1 MSIFATQTKTN
12 KLMKRLLTP
21 LFALCAILVSCQ
33 SPTLQERAESFAA
46 DYIKKQL
53 YFPDSYQPIE
63 CRVDTAF
70 APEDTPETF
79 EKLKKMANLYEKVN
93 DAEKEMKRKE
103 DRYEMYR
110 SLGSYSSYSVYQTK
124 EAKAEFEKAQAL
136 HTTLL
141 GQFHSLAL
149 EIADLNEQPK
159 ESFALKIVQAF
170 NAQTNGGQT
179 ISSVKLLL
187 VDFDMKN
194 VLAVY
199 SEEDLNSILSFS
211 EEMNNISMQQGY

>member
-1 MSIFATQTKTN
+1 
-12 KLMKRLLTP
+12 MKRLIIP
-21 LFALCAILVSCQ
+21 LLAFCAIIVSCK
-33 SPTLQERAESFAA
+33 SPSLKEQAEAFAA

-63 CRVDTAF
+63 CRVDTAY

-79 EKLKKMANLYEKVN
+79 EKLKKMASLFEKMN

-110 SLGSYSSYSVYQTK
+110 SLGSYSSYHVYQTK

-141 GQFHSLAL
+141 GQFQS
-149 EIADLNEQPK
+149 
-159 ESFALKIVQAF
+159 
-170 NAQTNGGQT
+170 
-179 ISSVKLLL
+179 
-187 VDFDMKN
+187 
-194 VLAVY
+194 
-199 SEEDLNSILSFS
+199 
-211 EEMNNISMQQGY
+211 

>member
-1 MSIFATQTKTN
+1 MPIFATQTKTI
-12 KLMKRLLTP
+12 KLMKRIITS
-21 LFALCAILVSCQ
+21 LFALCVIIVSCK

-141 GQFHSLAL
+141 GQFQSLAL
-149 EIADLNEQPK
+149 EIADLKDQPK
-159 ESFALKIVQAF
+159 EPFALKIVQAF

>member
-1 MSIFATQTKTN
+1 
-12 KLMKRLLTP
+12 MKRLIIP
-21 LFALCAILVSCQ
+21 LFALCAIFVSCK
-33 SPTLQERAESFAA
+33 SPSLKERAETFAA

-79 EKLKKMANLYEKVN
+79 EKLKKMATLYEKVN

-136 HTTLL
+136 HTSLL
-141 GQFHSLAL
+141 EQFQSLGL
-149 EIADLNEQPK
+149 EIADLNNQPK
-159 ESFALKIVQAF
+159 EPFAFKIVQAF
-170 NAQTNGGQT
+170 SAQTNGGQT

-199 SEEDLNSILSFS
+199 SEDDLNSILSFS
-211 EEMNNISMQQGY
+211 AEMNNISMQQGY

>member
-1 MSIFATQTKTN
+1 
-12 KLMKRLLTP
+12 MKRLLTP
-21 LFALCAILVSCQ
+21 FFTLCVILVSCQ

-46 DYIKKQL
+46 DHIKKQL

-110 SLGSYSSYSVYQTK
+110 SLGSFSSYSVYQTK

-141 GQFHSLAL
+141 GQFQSLAL
-149 EIADLNEQPK
+149 EIADLKDQPK
-159 ESFALKIVQAF
+159 EPFALKIVQAF

-199 SEEDLNSILSFS
+199 SEEDLNAILSFS